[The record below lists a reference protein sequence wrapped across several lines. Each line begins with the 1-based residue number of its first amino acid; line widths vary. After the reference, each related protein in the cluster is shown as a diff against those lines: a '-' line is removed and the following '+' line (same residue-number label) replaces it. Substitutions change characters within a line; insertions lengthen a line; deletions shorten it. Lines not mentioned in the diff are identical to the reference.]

1 MGEIF
6 VRIYND
12 QPLFPLE
19 VRIVIVLS
27 SAHARL
33 GLGTVLTIANKASQ
47 ALLSKRVSRA
57 LQTYCDWFT
66 GFYDKASRFVRS
78 EYIWIWEKGV
88 VQPPCNVT
96 WVWSPEA
103 ATYIGYVLEFLV
115 GSFQE
120 LFFGCSGFPYSL
132 KTIIPNFYQ
141 GARTHKNKFLRT
153 EGSFL
158 GIQITFKAPI
168 ETLRSLKVKHYIV
181 STEIFSKRICLFKLQ
196 VMNVWTGKICK

>member
-66 GFYDKASRFVRS
+66 FCSLREEK
-78 EYIWIWEKGV
+78 YIWIWEKGV
-88 VQPPCNVT
+88 VQTPCNVT
-96 WVWSPEA
+96 
-103 ATYIGYVLEFLV
+103 
-115 GSFQE
+115 
-120 LFFGCSGFPYSL
+120 
-132 KTIIPNFYQ
+132 
-141 GARTHKNKFLRT
+141 
-153 EGSFL
+153 
-158 GIQITFKAPI
+158 
-168 ETLRSLKVKHYIV
+168 
-181 STEIFSKRICLFKLQ
+181 
-196 VMNVWTGKICK
+196 

>member
-33 GLGTVLTIANKASQ
+33 ELGTVLTIANKASQ

-66 GFYDKASRFVRS
+66 GFYDKASRYVHP
-78 EYIWIWEKGV
+78 EKYIWIWEQGV

-96 WVWSPEA
+96 
-103 ATYIGYVLEFLV
+103 
-115 GSFQE
+115 
-120 LFFGCSGFPYSL
+120 
-132 KTIIPNFYQ
+132 
-141 GARTHKNKFLRT
+141 
-153 EGSFL
+153 
-158 GIQITFKAPI
+158 
-168 ETLRSLKVKHYIV
+168 
-181 STEIFSKRICLFKLQ
+181 
-196 VMNVWTGKICK
+196 